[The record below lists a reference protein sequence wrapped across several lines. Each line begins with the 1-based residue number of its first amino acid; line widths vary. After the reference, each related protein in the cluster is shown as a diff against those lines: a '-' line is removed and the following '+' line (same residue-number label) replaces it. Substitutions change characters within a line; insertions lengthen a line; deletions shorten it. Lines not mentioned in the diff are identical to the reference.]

1 MEKEI
6 ELIANTISYAI
17 PVLTGL
23 LLLSG
28 WIIFCILKYR
38 KWNHRFKN
46 CTKKITVH
54 VSDVLEK
61 KTRRGGM
68 VYKPIFT
75 GIEDGREF
83 VISSA
88 FYSNLVSFGVGE
100 NVELFVN
107 PEDYQNFIYAE
118 KSYNKGLNADI
129 FACIFIPIIFLA
141 GIILTCVVK

>member
-1 MEKEI
+1 MDNMVI
-6 ELIANTISYAI
+6 NIIGYGI
-17 PVLTGL
+17 PVLIGL

-38 KWNHRFKN
+38 KWHHRFKN
-46 CTKKITVH
+46 CTKRITVD

-61 KTRRGGM
+61 KTRRGSM

-75 GIEDGREF
+75 GIEDGREV

-100 NVELFVN
+100 NLELLIN
-107 PEDYQNFIYAE
+107 PGNYQEFIYAE
-118 KSYNKGLNADI
+118 KSYNKGINADI
-129 FACIFIPIIFLA
+129 FACVFIPVIFLV
-141 GIILTCVVK
+141 GILLICVVQ